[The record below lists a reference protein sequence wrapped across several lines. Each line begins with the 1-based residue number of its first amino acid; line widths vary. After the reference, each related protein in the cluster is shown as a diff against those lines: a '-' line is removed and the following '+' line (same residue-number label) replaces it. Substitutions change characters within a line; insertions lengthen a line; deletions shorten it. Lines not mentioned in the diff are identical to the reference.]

1 MSRKALIELRN
12 DLLEQSQS
20 YETRGL
26 TEEHEYEQL
35 KSQIQDIDIQLKKID
50 KKEVRN
56 MIEVEVLTPNDVKEE
71 NVVLKHSLKDTI
83 TLRNIEQ
90 SVQTQLQGNY
100 LFPLQ
105 SLI

>member
-71 NVVLKHSLKDTI
+71 KTW
-83 TLRNIEQ
+83 
-90 SVQTQLQGNY
+90 
-100 LFPLQ
+100 F
-105 SLI
+105 